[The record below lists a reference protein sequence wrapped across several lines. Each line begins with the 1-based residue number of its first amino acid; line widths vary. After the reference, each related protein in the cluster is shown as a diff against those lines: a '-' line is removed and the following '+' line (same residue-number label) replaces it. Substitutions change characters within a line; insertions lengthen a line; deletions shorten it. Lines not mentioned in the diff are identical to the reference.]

1 MSVATVTC
9 KYCGKK
15 FNREKEPYIQI
26 PAGTR
31 FRYAHGDCY
40 LNAVN
45 EGKEKKIY
53 EIYDPKKF
61 VNCFWCSK
69 AMLPTDDDAVELSDL
84 FGRYAHKQCAEI
96 HPKDDREKMI
106 IYLIQLYKFKDDMT
120 WPRLLQQA
128 ETIAKDYNFTYSG
141 MMKALNYFY
150 KIKQHPLDRTR
161 GVGIIPYVYK
171 QAYDYYYALWVA
183 QEQNK
188 RKNLNDYVPKE
199 QVIVIP
205 SPQRKIEKR
214 KLFTFLDEEAEQNAE

>member
-1 MSVATVTC
+1 MAVVTC

-31 FRYAHGDCY
+31 FRYGHSQCY
-40 LNAVN
+40 LDAVN
-45 EGKEKKIY
+45 NGKEKEFY

-69 AMLPTDDDAVELSDL
+69 AILPTDEDVIELPDM
-84 FGRYAHKQCAEI
+84 FGRYAHKKCAEE

-106 IYLIQLYKFKDDMT
+106 VYIIQLYKFKDDMT

-128 ETIAKDYNFTYSG
+128 ETIAKDYKFTYSG
-141 MMKALNYFY
+141 MMKALEYFY
-150 KIKQHPLDRTR
+150 KVKGNPIDKTK
-161 GVGIIPYVYK
+161 GIGIIPYTYK
-171 QAYDYYYALWVA
+171 QAYDYYYHLWLA

-188 RKNLNDYVPKE
+188 QKDLNEYIPKD
-199 QVIVIP
+199 IVITIK
-205 SPQRKIEKR
+205 SPQRQIEKR
-214 KLFTFLDEEAEQNAE
+214 PLFNFLDNEEEESK

>member
-1 MSVATVTC
+1 MATVTC

-31 FRYAHGDCY
+31 FRYGHGQCY
-40 LNAVN
+40 LDAVN
-45 EGKEKKIY
+45 SGKEKEIY
-53 EIYDPKKF
+53 EVYDPAKF

-69 AMLPTDDDAVELSDL
+69 AMLPSDNDVIELPNL
-84 FGRYAHKQCAEI
+84 FGRYAHKKCAEE

-106 IYLIQLYKFKDDMT
+106 IYLIQLYKFKDDMS

-128 ETIAKDYNFTYSG
+128 ETIAKDYKFTYSG
-141 MMKALNYFY
+141 MTKALEYFY
-150 KIKQHPLDRTR
+150 RVKKNPIDKTK

-171 QAYDYYYALWVA
+171 QAYDYYYGLWLA
-183 QEQNK
+183 AEENK
-188 RKNLNDYVPKE
+188 KKNLSEYIPKD
-199 QVIVIP
+199 IVVEIK

-214 KLFTFLDEEAEQNAE
+214 QLFSFLDEEDNG